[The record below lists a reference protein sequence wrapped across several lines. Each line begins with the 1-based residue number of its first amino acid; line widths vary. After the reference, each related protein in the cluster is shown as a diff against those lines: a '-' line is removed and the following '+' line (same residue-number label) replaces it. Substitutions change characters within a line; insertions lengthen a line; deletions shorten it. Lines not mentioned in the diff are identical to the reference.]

1 MVASDRTGIAF
12 NFLTD
17 PIIRARLISGEIGR
31 FSLPA
36 LLVALMHDEIESF
49 TALRPHQRHVWHAF
63 LTQVGALALFG
74 KGETEPAADEG
85 HWRDILRGLTAPW
98 PDDAPWC
105 LVAPLDRPALL
116 QPPVPE
122 GSLNGFKP
130 DCRRQ
135 MNSICLITSKNHDL
149 KINVASEGQAEDWLF
164 ALFSLQTQEGLF
176 R

>member
-1 MVASDRTGIAF
+1 
-12 NFLTD
+12 
-17 PIIRARLISGEIGR
+17 
-31 FSLPA
+31 
-36 LLVALMHDEIESF
+36 MHDEIESF
-49 TALRPHQRHVWHAF
+49 TALRPHQRHVWDAF

-122 GSLNGFKP
+122 GSLNGFSLIATP
-130 DCRRQ
+130 DVLD
-135 MNSICLITSKNHDL
+135 MLVTSKNHDL
-149 KINVASEGQAEDWLF
+149 KCSVARQNQAEDWFF
-164 ALFSLQTQEGLF
+164 ALLSLQTQEGFLGAGNYGIS
-176 R
+176 